1 MPQGNLVISTIED
14 VTIVSFREHT
24 ILDLSMVEGIGK
36 QLYALVDE
44 RALRKIVLDF
54 RPVRFFSSQM
64 IGVLLNLHKRASAI
78 KGRVILASLQPDL
91 YKVFKIT
98 RLDDVLEFAANEDQA
113 MDMFRA
119 APKA

>member
-24 ILDLSMVEGIGK
+24 ILELSMVEGIGK

-98 RLDDVLEFAANEDQA
+98 RLDDVLEFAANEDEA

>member
-24 ILDLSMVEGIGK
+24 ILDLGMVEGIGK

-98 RLDDVLEFAANEDQA
+98 RLDDVLEFAANEDKA